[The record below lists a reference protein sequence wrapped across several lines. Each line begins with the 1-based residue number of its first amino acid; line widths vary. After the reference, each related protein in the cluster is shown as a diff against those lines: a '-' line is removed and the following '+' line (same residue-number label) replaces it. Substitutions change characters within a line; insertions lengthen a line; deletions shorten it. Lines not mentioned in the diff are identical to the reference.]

1 MSTKTPPKL
10 VRVTRLD
17 SMPMT
22 KAQYTEEGFLV
33 DRPVLT
39 STGIFEYKNPDGSV
53 RRELR
58 LPEEVFA
65 PESLASYRGKPI
77 IITHNAGLITKDN
90 VQREAVGT
98 ILSEGYQDGDNVRA
112 EIIIHNTDRMKEAG
126 LKELSCGYN
135 LETEESPGTWNGQP
149 YDAIQRNIRINHLA
163 LVFEARA
170 GEQARLNIDGRDR
183 QRTEGG
189 SKMSESDKTTRTD
202 GVLSPDELKKAIAE
216 YQAKKAQMGG
226 DKTQEA
232 KPAAADAA
240 DPPVAP
246 TATEPAKKD
255 EGPEAT
261 LQQIKEAKAARSA
274 EGAPKTTEEAEKV
287 IAKQDGDMELL
298 FNIIDTLLAQKD
310 FDSATKGKSDKA
322 DKVDKSDS
330 GCEPAAEPDKKECD
344 SSTPSKA
351 DSATEAIP
359 STDKSEAA
367 KMNADSVDA
376 IIRQRVQLGMIGQAL
391 NLDGLENMN
400 LADAKMAVIQAVIP
414 GMRLDGKGDAYIEA
428 MFDCAYKSVKEG
440 ARKDTAYQ
448 KRQMFNQDSA
458 KPENDTTSSAARRQA
473 MIDRQHNRNK
483 EDK

>member
-1 MSTKTPPKL
+1 
-10 VRVTRLD
+10 
-17 SMPMT
+17 MPMT

-33 DRPVLT
+33 DRPILT

-189 SKMSESDKTTRTD
+189 SKMNENDKTTRTD

-226 DKTQEA
+226 GKAPEA
-232 KPAAADAA
+232 KPAATDAA
-240 DPPVAP
+240 DPPATP
-246 TATEPAKKD
+246 ATPSAATEPAKKD

-274 EGAPKTTEEAEKV
+274 EGTPKTTEEAEKV

-322 DKVDKSDS
+322 DKADS
-330 GCEPAAEPDKKECD
+330 ACEPVVESDKKDCD
-344 SSTPSKA
+344 SATPSKA
-351 DSATEAIP
+351 DSATNPIP
-359 STDKSEAA
+359 STDKAEAA

-376 IIRQRVQLGMIGQAL
+376 IVRQRVRLGIIGQAL
-391 NLDGLENMN
+391 NLDGLESMN

-428 MFDCAYKSVKEG
+428 MFDCACKAVQEG
-440 ARKDTAYQ
+440 SRKDTSYQ